1 MPRPEPDDGR
11 AVLAVTL
18 ILAILFAAALALA
31 AAVTVLAVLPAWR
44 TAAELAACDATCV
57 ETNLEN

>member
-44 TAAELAACDATCV
+44 TATQLAACDATCV
-57 ETNLEN
+57 EGRLPD